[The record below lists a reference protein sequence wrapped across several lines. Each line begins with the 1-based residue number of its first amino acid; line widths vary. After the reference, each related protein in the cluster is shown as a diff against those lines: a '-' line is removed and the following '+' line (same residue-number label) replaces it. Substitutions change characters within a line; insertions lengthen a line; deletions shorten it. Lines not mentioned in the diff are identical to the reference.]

1 MLGNS
6 LGAGHRDKVKKKL
19 KESGRPSKKNFKKS
33 WGPKFLKHVER
44 VGPTTL
50 VTAGQSSGYVELE
63 SVR

>member
-19 KESGRPSKKNFKKS
+19 KESGRQSKNFKKS
-33 WGPKFLKHVER
+33 WGPKILKHVDR